1 MVRAAQTS
9 SPQAHEALAKLCC
22 VYWYPLYAY
31 VRRQGYSAHDA
42 QDLTQDFFAR
52 FLQKNFLAQVH
63 ADKGKLRSFLLA
75 ALKHFLANEWDKAT
89 AQKRGG
95 RQTFVP
101 IDHHTAETRYGLEP
115 ADPLSADKIF
125 ERRWAL
131 ALLEH
136 VLANLREEYS
146 TAGKADLFEA
156 LKSSLTGERSAIGYA
171 QLAPKL
177 GMTEGAVKVAVHR
190 LRQRYRE
197 SLRAEIAHTVDTPDQ
212 VEEEL
217 RYLFTALS

>member
-1 MVRAAQTS
+1 MG
-9 SPQAHEALAKLCC
+9 HECLPPATLLRGGFVPFVGEK
-22 VYWYPLYAY
+22 VFQ
-31 VRRQGYSAHDA
+31 R
-42 QDLTQDFFAR
+42 
-52 FLQKNFLAQVH
+52 
-63 ADKGKLRSFLLA
+63 GKE
-75 ALKHFLANEWDKAT
+75 KHFLANEWDKAT

-177 GMTEGAVKVAVHR
+177 G
-190 LRQRYRE
+190 
-197 SLRAEIAHTVDTPDQ
+197 
-212 VEEEL
+212 
-217 RYLFTALS
+217 

>member
-1 MVRAAQTS
+1 MTPQPNDGDRSSSASHSSTPVTRAGHFATTHWSVVRAAQTS

-101 IDHHTAETRYGLEP
+101 IDHHTAETRFG
-115 ADPLSADKIF
+115 
-125 ERRWAL
+125 
-131 ALLEH
+131 
-136 VLANLREEYS
+136 
-146 TAGKADLFEA
+146 
-156 LKSSLTGERSAIGYA
+156 
-171 QLAPKL
+171 
-177 GMTEGAVKVAVHR
+177 
-190 LRQRYRE
+190 
-197 SLRAEIAHTVDTPDQ
+197 
-212 VEEEL
+212 
-217 RYLFTALS
+217 